1 VAAGEVH
8 PTAPLPG
15 KAGMASSAA
24 CQELEARALS
34 GCDAL
39 IEALAGEGVDAA
51 RRATRLPVN
60 GLQWAWSGDDALTLG
75 FDLPTGA
82 FATTVLA
89 ELVETRT
96 PVNDN

>member
-1 VAAGEVH
+1 MAAGEVH

-24 CQELEARALS
+24 CQKLEARALS

-60 GLQWAWSGDDALTLG
+60 HLQWTWSGDEALTLG

-89 ELVETRT
+89 ELVETRA